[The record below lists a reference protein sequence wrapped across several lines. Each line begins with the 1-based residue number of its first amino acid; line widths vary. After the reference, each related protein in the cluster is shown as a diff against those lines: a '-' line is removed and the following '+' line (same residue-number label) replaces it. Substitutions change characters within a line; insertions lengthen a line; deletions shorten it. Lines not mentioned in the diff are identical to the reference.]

1 MVGKP
6 SVPWFNDADIRD
18 DEREFEEGPEEDTP
32 TRDGAD
38 VGVVQRRG
46 GLGLLE
52 EPLLDRVVA
61 SQIRREELDR
71 HMPIQA
77 GIMGLV
83 DDPLPPLTMIVTAK
97 LFGY

>member
-1 MVGKP
+1 M
-6 SVPWFNDADIRD
+6 
-18 DEREFEEGPEEDTP
+18 
-32 TRDGAD
+32 
-38 VGVVQRRG
+38 
-46 GLGLLE
+46 E

-97 LFGY
+97 LFGYYRR